1 MHILA
6 YSIILKRV
14 KIGSRLVKQI
24 TGAWAPSTLEEP
36 EMIDQTK
43 LTMGLTVEELE
54 KLEALDNQFCEVSA
68 LLDKFDY
75 VPKQDLELQGPD
87 GLAITNFG

>member
-1 MHILA
+1 M
-6 YSIILKRV
+6 
-14 KIGSRLVKQI
+14 GSRLVKQI
-24 TGAWAPSTLEEP
+24 TGAWAPSTQEEP

-68 LLDKFDY
+68 LPDKFDN
-75 VPKQDLELQGPD
+75 VPKQDPVLQGPD
-87 GLAITNFG
+87 GIAIVKFG